1 MRPYGLASL
10 EQGVAFTP
18 NHVVRHTYPEGREF
32 LAITATLMERD
43 GLLRLDDPV
52 RIGDV
57 GVGECLPGSG
67 VTFIPARAAISR
79 SGMGLMAA
87 EATPP
92 TLLARRTPPS
102 PALTF
107 GKSATHPRNAGV
119 VCQRG
124 RPFPNDHP

>member
-1 MRPYGLASL
+1 MIALRRYGLASL

-18 NHVVRHTYPEGREF
+18 NHVVRHTYSEGREF

-52 RIGDV
+52 RIGGV

-79 SGMGLMAA
+79 SGMGICGRSYAA
-87 EATPP
+87 NAPCATNSAV
-92 TLLARRTPPS
+92 TRADVWQARD
-102 PALTF
+102 A
-107 GKSATHPRNAGV
+107 SA
-119 VCQRG
+119 
-124 RPFPNDHP
+124 